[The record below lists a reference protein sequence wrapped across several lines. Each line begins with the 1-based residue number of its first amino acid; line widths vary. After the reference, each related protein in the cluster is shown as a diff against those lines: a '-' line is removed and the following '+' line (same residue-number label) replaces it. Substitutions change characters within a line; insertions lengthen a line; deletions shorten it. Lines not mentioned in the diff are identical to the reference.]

1 MTQTVLQIC
10 TDSARWINLI
20 DELGQLSAEQGVTF
34 LTLINDKMADMAK
47 DGINLGWYPQTSLA
61 NTAPLQDSDMR
72 VVKLVLAKDAM
83 VYYGIEA
90 AISQEKKDLM
100 DDAEEK
106 LAKRAL
112 QYFESDMSGSCAMPQ
127 GAWWGGGTANSF

>member
-10 TDSARWINLI
+10 TDAARWINLI
-20 DELGQLSAEQGVTF
+20 DETGQLSPEQGVTF

-47 DGINLGWYPQTSLA
+47 DGVQLGWYPQNSLA

-72 VVKLVLAKDAM
+72 IVKLVLAKDAM
-83 VYYGIEA
+83 VYYSIENT
-90 AISQEKKDLM
+90 ISPEKKELM

-112 QYFESDMSGSCAMPQ
+112 LYFESDMSGLPTPQ
-127 GAWWGGGTANSF
+127 GAWWGGGSANT